1 MRNYFLSI
9 VLAMLSINLINA
21 QELNALVTINADKI
35 QSSNKQVYKTLEKSL
50 TEFLNQTEWTK
61 KKVKVQERINCAF
74 NIIINSQ
81 TNNNFDASLQVQSTR
96 PAYNSTYET
105 PILNINDTDFSFT
118 YNEFD
123 PLIYNPTSFD
133 SNLISTIVFYVYTI
147 IGIDADTFALKGGE
161 DYLKEAENVML
172 QAQQSGGAGWENVIG
187 KQNRFSI
194 IDNLLSAKYDPL
206 RTIYYNYH
214 IKGLDIFSEDEK
226 EAKKNIQTSVEQLES
241 LYNISIGNLMI
252 RMFLDAKSDEIV
264 NIFSDGALG
273 KNPQKMKQVLQ
284 KVSPTNRDKWQKIN

>member
-147 IGIDADTFALKGGE
+147 IGVDADTFALKGGE

-226 EAKKNIQTSVEQLES
+226 EAKKNIQASVEQLES

>member
-50 TEFLNQTEWTK
+50 AEFLNQTEWTK

-147 IGIDADTFALKGGE
+147 IGVDADTFALKGGG

-172 QAQQSGGAGWENVIG
+172 QAQQSGGAGWKNVIG
-187 KQNRFSI
+187 KQSRFSI
-194 IDNLLSAKYDPL
+194 IDNLLSAKHDPL

-214 IKGLDIFSEDEK
+214 IKGLDVFSEDEK
-226 EAKKNIQTSVEQLES
+226 EAKKNIQTSVEQLEN
-241 LYNISIGNLMI
+241 LYNASIGNLMI

-264 NIFSDGALG
+264 NIFSDGTLG

-284 KVSPTNRDKWQKIN
+284 KVSPTNGDKWQKIN

>member
-147 IGIDADTFALKGGE
+147 IGVDADTFALKGGE

>member
-1 MRNYFLSI
+1 
-9 VLAMLSINLINA
+9 
-21 QELNALVTINADKI
+21 
-35 QSSNKQVYKTLEKSL
+35 
-50 TEFLNQTEWTK
+50 
-61 KKVKVQERINCAF
+61 
-74 NIIINSQ
+74 
-81 TNNNFDASLQVQSTR
+81 
-96 PAYNSTYET
+96 
-105 PILNINDTDFSFT
+105 
-118 YNEFD
+118 
-123 PLIYNPTSFD
+123 TSFD

-147 IGIDADTFALKGGE
+147 IGVDADTFALKGGE

-226 EAKKNIQTSVEQLES
+226 EAKKNIQASVEQLES

>member
-147 IGIDADTFALKGGE
+147 IGVDADTFALKGGE

-226 EAKKNIQTSVEQLES
+226 EAKKNIQTTVEQLES

>member
-96 PAYNSTYET
+96 PAYNSIYET

-118 YNEFD
+118 YNEF
-123 PLIYNPTSFD
+123 
-133 SNLISTIVFYVYTI
+133 
-147 IGIDADTFALKGGE
+147 
-161 DYLKEAENVML
+161 
-172 QAQQSGGAGWENVIG
+172 
-187 KQNRFSI
+187 
-194 IDNLLSAKYDPL
+194 
-206 RTIYYNYH
+206 
-214 IKGLDIFSEDEK
+214 
-226 EAKKNIQTSVEQLES
+226 
-241 LYNISIGNLMI
+241 
-252 RMFLDAKSDEIV
+252 
-264 NIFSDGALG
+264 
-273 KNPQKMKQVLQ
+273 
-284 KVSPTNRDKWQKIN
+284 

>member
-96 PAYNSTYET
+96 PAYNSIYET

-147 IGIDADTFALKGGE
+147 IGVDADTFALKGGE

-226 EAKKNIQTSVEQLES
+226 EAKKNIQASVEQLES

>member
-81 TNNNFDASLQVQSTR
+81 ANNNFDASLQVQSTR

-147 IGIDADTFALKGGE
+147 IGVDADTFALKGGE

-226 EAKKNIQTSVEQLES
+226 EAKKNIQTSVEQLEN
-241 LYNISIGNLMI
+241 LYNASIGNLMI

-264 NIFSDGALG
+264 NMFSDGALG

-284 KVSPTNRDKWQKIN
+284 KVSPTNGDKWQKIN

>member
-9 VLAMLSINLINA
+9 VLAMLSINLINS

-273 KNPQKMKQVLQ
+273 RNPQKMKQVLQ

>member
-147 IGIDADTFALKGGE
+147 IGVDADTFALKGGE

-241 LYNISIGNLMI
+241 LYNTSIGNLMI

>member
-9 VLAMLSINLINA
+9 VLAMLSINLINS

-147 IGIDADTFALKGGE
+147 IGVDADTFALKGGE

>member
-81 TNNNFDASLQVQSTR
+81 ANNNFDASLQVQSTR

-147 IGIDADTFALKGGE
+147 IGVDADTFALKGGE

-284 KVSPTNRDKWQKIN
+284 KVSPTNGDKWQKIN

>member
-81 TNNNFDASLQVQSTR
+81 ANNNFDASLQVQSTR

-147 IGIDADTFALKGGE
+147 IGVDADTFALKGGE

-264 NIFSDGALG
+264 NMFSDGALG

-284 KVSPTNRDKWQKIN
+284 KVSPTNGDKWQKIN

>member
-9 VLAMLSINLINA
+9 VLAMLSINLINS
-21 QELNALVTINADKI
+21 QELNALVAINADKI

-147 IGIDADTFALKGGE
+147 IGVDADTFALKGGE